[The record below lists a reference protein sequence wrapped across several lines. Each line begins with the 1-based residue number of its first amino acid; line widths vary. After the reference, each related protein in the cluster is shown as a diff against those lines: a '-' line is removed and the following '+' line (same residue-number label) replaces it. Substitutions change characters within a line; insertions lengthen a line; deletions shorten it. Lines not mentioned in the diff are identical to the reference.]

1 MAADVLL
8 EVCVDSVDGA
18 LAAAAGGASRL
29 ELCAGLCEG
38 GTTPSAGMMRAVRAA
53 VPALPL
59 HVLVRPR
66 GGDFVYSA
74 AELSVIRGDIAA
86 AAACGA
92 VGVAI
97 GALRPDGAVD
107 EAALSALVAHAK
119 AHGLAVTCHR
129 AVDASRSCLE
139 ALRAVLRC
147 GGVDAVLTSGGAAS
161 AMEGAAAIA
170 ALVAEAQGRVS
181 VIAAG
186 GVTPANAC
194 ELVEAT
200 GVRWLHGSASRVVR
214 SGAFRNSRVAFCSV
228 PSETERR
235 VTDASVVAA
244 LLAAARAPPAE
255 RVVWRLERSSEEAQA
270 AAEAAKARRG
280 ASTQPFTAPA
290 AASAEPRE
298 PPPVVSHLPLPRAQ
312 VGCIM
317 GQGGA
322 NAALVC
328 RRSGA
333 RLAVHRPSRGA
344 GADDAANALQT
355 LAISGSAAQVAAA
368 ERIIAALLEHQGA
381 LPPEVEAALSQ
392 PQPDAQAPAAAAA
405 PQPLQPREGPARDA
419 LMRKLGSQLGKG
431 SGARSEPRS
440 EAAALRGAGG
450 NARGDADAGDA
461 PQPQPARAG
470 GRGKGGARAAGPRSP
485 GRAAVAAGGQSAA
498 VGGNT
503 GAAAA
508 PDAPKGGRAARAPAA
523 ASGRKT

>member
-333 RLAVHRPSRGA
+333 RLAVHRPSRST

-381 LPPEVEAALSQ
+381 LPPEVEAAL

-405 PQPLQPREGPARDA
+405 PQPLQPRQGPARDA
-419 LMRKLGSQLGKG
+419 LMRKLGSQLG
-431 SGARSEPRS
+431 GARAEPRS

-470 GRGKGGARAAGPRSP
+470 GRGKGGTRAGPLSP
-485 GRAAVAAGGQSAA
+485 VRAVSAAGGQSAA
-498 VGGNT
+498 VGGVT
-503 GAAAA
+503 AAAA
-508 PDAPKGGRAARAPAA
+508 ATDAPQGGRAARAPAA
-523 ASGRKT
+523 ASGRRAQS

>member
-107 EAALSALVAHAK
+107 EAALSTLVAHAK
-119 AHGLAVTCHR
+119 AHGLAVTVHR
-129 AVDASRSCLE
+129 ALDASRSCLE

-200 GVRWLHGSASRVVR
+200 GVRWLHGSASRVSR
-214 SGAFRNSRVAFCSV
+214 SGAFRNSRVAFCSA

-244 LLAAARAPPAE
+244 LIAAARAPPAE

-280 ASTQPFTAPA
+280 ARAESFVAPA
-290 AASAEPRE
+290 APPATEPRD
-298 PPPVVSHLPLPRAQ
+298 PPPVVSHLPLSRAQ

-322 NAALVC
+322 NAALIC

-344 GADDAANALQT
+344 GADDAASALQT

-381 LPPEVEAALSQ
+381 LPPEVEAALPQ
-392 PQPDAQAPAAAAA
+392 PQSDAAAPAAATP

-419 LMRKLGSQLGKG
+419 LMRKLGSQLGE
-431 SGARSEPRS
+431 ARAEPRG
-440 EAAALRGAGG
+440 EAAALHGAGG
-450 NARGDADAGDA
+450 NARGDTDAGDA

-470 GRGKGGARAAGPRSP
+470 GRGKGGSRASGPLSS
-485 GRAAVAAGGQSAA
+485 GRTAVAAGGQSAA
-498 VGGNT
+498 VGGST
-503 GAAAA
+503 AAAA
-508 PDAPKGGRAARAPAA
+508 SPDAPQGGRSACAPVAP
-523 ASGRKT
+523 SGRKAQS

>member
-107 EAALSALVAHAK
+107 EAAMSALVAHAK

-129 AVDASRSCLE
+129 ALDASRSCLE

-147 GGVDAVLTSGGAAS
+147 GGVDAVLTSGGASS

-214 SGAFRNSRVAFCSV
+214 SGAFRNPRVAFCSA
-228 PSETERR
+228 PSETERC

-244 LLAAARAPPAE
+244 VVAAARAPPAE

-280 ASTQPFTAPA
+280 ARAEPFVAPA

-298 PPPVVSHLPLPRAQ
+298 PPAVVSHLPLPRAQ

-322 NAALVC
+322 NAALIC

-344 GADDAANALQT
+344 GADEAAGALQT

-381 LPPEVEAALSQ
+381 LPPEVEAALPQ
-392 PQPDAQAPAAAAA
+392 QQPDAAPPAAPAAP

-419 LMRKLGSQLGKG
+419 LMRKLGSQLGG
-431 SGARSEPRS
+431 TRAEPRG
-440 EAAALRGAGG
+440 EAAAREAGG
-450 NARGDADAGDA
+450 NARADADAGDA
-461 PQPQPARAG
+461 PQPQSARAG
-470 GRGKGGARAAGPRSP
+470 GRGKGGARGSGPLSS
-485 GRAAVAAGGQSAA
+485 GRVAAAPGGQSAV
-498 VGGNT
+498 VGGVT
-503 GAAAA
+503 TAAA
-508 PDAPKGGRAARAPAA
+508 PPDAPQGGRAARAPAA
-523 ASGRKT
+523 ASGRKAQS